1 MQKQIKI
8 LLTLL
13 MALFLAVSC
22 AKNNPNNPTKTKEE
36 MLQQK
41 WQCNDTTYGIS
52 QYIITDSKFDSLY
65 EGSVSY
71 SVSISKIAWNS
82 DNKSGIIYGQYT
94 EHSKKELIGKWYAIA
109 FKDLTE
115 TTAHICGA
123 SKDLGNGTFDYSAE
137 SLEDAKTKFT
147 IDNGYFSFYDGT
159 ACTVV
164 K

>member
-8 LLTLL
+8 LLTIL
-13 MALFLAVSC
+13 MALALAVSC
-22 AKNNPNNPTKTKEE
+22 AKNNPNDPNNTTKTKEQ

-41 WQCNDTTYGIS
+41 WQGNDTTYGIS

-71 SVSISKIAWNS
+71 SVSISQIAWNS

-94 EHSKKELIGKWYAIA
+94 EHSQKELIGKWYAIA

-123 SKDLGNGTFDYSAE
+123 SKGSDYSAE
-137 SLEDAKTKFT
+137 NLEEAKTKFT
-147 IDNGYFSFYDGT
+147 IDNGYFTFYDGT